1 MKNLTY
7 RQTMV
12 ENKASMNQID
22 QFIAVS
28 VNSTDL
34 TPLVDGFNKY
44 VADISV
50 IDSKFTEHHIALLTA
65 NSAEKSVT
73 VALKAL
79 IKADITKSAY
89 VDRNVVANTIGKKLL
104 PKKAKAKSAYDR
116 ASVALSLG
124 LNIINACASLN
135 LVHYKMITTTEKHN
149 VSTLIVNT
157 NLVEQHIRD
166 WHTKYTRASN
176 FMLIKPIDHTT
187 FTPGGY
193 LTTPRTM
200 LNSSGFSSIK
210 TQDDNT
216 NLAINMLQDTA
227 YAVRANL
234 DTKWIEQYR
243 TSDKWFNDRGQFMT
257 AEWTKFV
264 EDLRLA
270 SSADEIYFPMAY
282 DDRGRM
288 YETSAYV
295 KYQGDKYQK
304 SMLEFA
310 NKETCTEEG
319 LEMLIVNLVNEIHSD
334 KINFDEALVWFESQS
349 DETIMELASNSPIS
363 DAMYMDYISAK
374 AGNAVGTITHWDAT
388 NSGLQFYSLLGGD
401 KLAASLCNVYNTG
414 TIADAYKALAD
425 ALNTAT
431 GTETFNRSNVKN
443 AFMTYLYGSMAKN
456 TLYKISDPKNGVTAG
471 IAEFFPADWSED
483 KMWNTF
489 EGSMLTIAPAAV
501 KLMNLIYSYNVD
513 QTKFCWTM
521 PDGFRVETTSTS
533 TETVKGYFIDHSGKT
548 HEGTCEVKLEEYNKF
563 SRALAPNIIHSVDAY
578 FGREVIKRCYFDVSF
593 IHDSF
598 GCHPNHALELQQIVR
613 EVAAMILESD
623 LLIDIL
629 TQISPEQTAYNVR
642 KGKLSKGD
650 LSVDDV
656 LSSEYIVR

>member
-1 MKNLTY
+1 M
-7 RQTMV
+7 
-12 ENKASMNQID
+12 
-22 QFIAVS
+22 
-28 VNSTDL
+28 
-34 TPLVDGFNKY
+34 
-44 VADISV
+44 
-50 IDSKFTEHHIALLTA
+50 
-65 NSAEKSVT
+65 
-73 VALKAL
+73 
-79 IKADITKSAY
+79 
-89 VDRNVVANTIGKKLL
+89 
-104 PKKAKAKSAYDR
+104 
-116 ASVALSLG
+116 
-124 LNIINACASLN
+124 
-135 LVHYKMITTTEKHN
+135 
-149 VSTLIVNT
+149 
-157 NLVEQHIRD
+157 
-166 WHTKYTRASN
+166 
-176 FMLIKPIDHTT
+176 
-187 FTPGGY
+187 
-193 LTTPRTM
+193 
-200 LNSSGFSSIK
+200 
-210 TQDDNT
+210 
-216 NLAINMLQDTA
+216 
-227 YAVRANL
+227 
-234 DTKWIEQYR
+234 
-243 TSDKWFNDRGQFMT
+243 
-257 AEWTKFV
+257 
-264 EDLRLA
+264 
-270 SSADEIYFPMAY
+270 
-282 DDRGRM
+282 
-288 YETSAYV
+288 
-295 KYQGDKYQK
+295 
-304 SMLEFA
+304 
-310 NKETCTEEG
+310 
-319 LEMLIVNLVNEIHSD
+319 
-334 KINFDEALVWFESQS
+334 
-349 DETIMELASNSPIS
+349 
-363 DAMYMDYISAK
+363 
-374 AGNAVGTITHWDAT
+374 
-388 NSGLQFYSLLGGD
+388 
-401 KLAASLCNVYNTG
+401 YNTG

-443 AFMTYLYGSMAKN
+443 AFMTYLYGSMVKN

-533 TETVKGYFIDHSGKT
+533 TETVKGYFMDHSGKT